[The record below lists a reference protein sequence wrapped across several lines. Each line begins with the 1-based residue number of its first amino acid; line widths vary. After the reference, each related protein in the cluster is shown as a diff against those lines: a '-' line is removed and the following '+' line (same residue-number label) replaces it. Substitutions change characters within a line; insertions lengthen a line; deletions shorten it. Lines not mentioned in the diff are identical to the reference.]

1 MINIGND
8 ESDGGMGG
16 KDIYN
21 GKRKELILAS
31 LSESY
36 SELDAISIDT
46 SSTLLVYLILFNDYL
61 YYQLLT

>member
-1 MINIGND
+1 MINVGDD
-8 ESDGGMGG
+8 ESSGGIGE

-21 GKRKELILAS
+21 SKREKLVLAS

-46 SSTLLVYLILFNDYL
+46 SSTLLVYLTLFTDYL
-61 YYQLLT
+61 CYQLLT